1 MTPTPDD
8 PASAATREWDTH
20 LARQLE
26 NKDRAYTFDM
36 DEMPEEGYMARFPAL
51 AEAIRFLDDHV
62 KVAYY
67 KADAAALAHQ
77 KTHRRLAGVAII
89 GGALAIVLAIGQLAL
104 KASHP
109 GSIRSIGLLEGVAV
123 GMALAAV
130 AIGFW
135 AKFDHQWFI
144 QRHIA
149 ERLRM
154 LKFQALG
161 QATFWSGQRD
171 GWQHWVR
178 RQIADLQHIADIR
191 TVKAWATGG
200 QAEPFEPVPPSC
212 PDDETATAA
221 VAIYYRRKR
230 VDFQAAYFKQQSEK
244 LEKESA
250 WLHGLGLPL
259 FFASNGIVIVHFLTD
274 AIPHHW
280 LDPKATHI
288 LECIGVWALALAAIL
303 PVLGFAARAWVG
315 AFERTRSAHQFHAK
329 HQGLL
334 RSSNDLLRDQASC
347 AATMHHIAHL
357 EHFLEHEHRE
367 WLRLLMD
374 AEWFL

>member
-1 MTPTPDD
+1 MTPIPDD
-8 PASAATREWDTH
+8 PASAATREWDAH

-36 DEMPEEGYMARFPAL
+36 DEMPEEGYLARVPAL

-89 GGALAIVLAIGQLAL
+89 GGALAIVLAIFQLAL

-109 GSIRSIGLLEGVAV
+109 GSIRSIGLLEVVAA
-123 GMALAAV
+123 GAAV
-130 AIGFW
+130 TIGFW

-161 QATFWSGQRD
+161 QAKFWSGQRD
-171 GWQHWVR
+171 GWQRWVR
-178 RQIADLQHIADIR
+178 RQIADLEEIADIK
-191 TVKAWATGG
+191 TVKAWSIGG
-200 QAEPFEPVPPSC
+200 HAEPFEPVPPSC

-250 WLHGLGLPL
+250 WLHRAGFWL
-259 FFASNGIVIVHFLTD
+259 FFCSNVIVFVHFLAD
-274 AIPHHW
+274 AM
-280 LDPKATHI
+280 LDPKAAHI
-288 LECIGVWALALAAIL
+288 LEWIGVWPLALAAIL

-315 AFERTRSAHQFHAK
+315 AFERTRSAHQFQAK